1 MLRDGKTH
9 VDGHEER
16 LVVLKLRRSIAA
28 LWAKKNWDHGS
39 DKIYHD
45 DIHGFTLV
53 NNQCKFCLLS
63 SESRK

>member
-28 LWAKKNWDHGS
+28 LWAKKIGIMAPIRS
-39 DKIYHD
+39 TTMIYMALHW
-45 DIHGFTLV
+45 
-53 NNQCKFCLLS
+53 
-63 SESRK
+63 